1 MDHYDNEILSILQQD
16 ADISIRD
23 LGERVGLSHTP
34 CWRRVRQLMRAGLI
48 RKRVTLLDPEKLG
61 FNVNVFV
68 NVSLRLHQ
76 ENALNRFEE
85 SVQSIPQVVECYSVS
100 GENDF
105 LLRIV
110 VPSVTAYEQLLKETL
125 VHLPEVGNLTSTF
138 ALRQVKYTT
147 ELPLER
153 R

>member
-1 MDHYDNEILSILQQD
+1 MDSFDKSILANLQHD
-16 ADISIRD
+16 ADISVRD
-23 LGERVGLSHTP
+23 LGARVGLSHTP
-34 CWRRVRQLMRAGLI
+34 CWRRVRNLIETGLI
-48 RKRVTLLDPEKLG
+48 RKRVSLLDPEKLNL
-61 FNVNVFV
+61 NVNVFV

-76 ENALNRFEE
+76 ENALNRFEG
-85 SVQSIPQVVECYSVS
+85 SVQSIPEVVECYSVS

-110 VPSVTAYEQLLKETL
+110 VPTVSAYEVLLKETL

-147 ELPLER
+147 ELPL
-153 R
+153 

>member
-1 MDHYDNEILSILQQD
+1 MDHYDNEILSVLQND

-34 CWRRVRQLMRAGLI
+34 CWRRVRRLMRSGLI
-48 RKRVTLLDPEKLG
+48 RKRVTLLNPEKLG
-61 FNVNVFV
+61 LNVNVFV

-147 ELPLER
+147 ELPLDPS
-153 R
+153 

>member
-1 MDHYDNEILSILQQD
+1 MDSFDKSILANLQHD
-16 ADISIRD
+16 ADISVRD
-23 LGERVGLSHTP
+23 LGARVGLSHTP
-34 CWRRVRQLMRAGLI
+34 CWRRVRNLIETGLI
-48 RKRVTLLDPEKLG
+48 RKRVSLLDAEKLDL
-61 FNVNVFV
+61 NVNVFV

-76 ENALNRFEE
+76 ENALNRFEG
-85 SVQSIPQVVECYSVS
+85 SVQSIPEVVECYSVS

-110 VPSVTAYEQLLKETL
+110 VPTVSAYEVLLKETL

-147 ELPLER
+147 ELPL
-153 R
+153 

>member
-1 MDHYDNEILSILQQD
+1 MDSFDKSILANLQHD
-16 ADISIRD
+16 ADISVRD
-23 LGERVGLSHTP
+23 LGARVGLSHTP
-34 CWRRVRQLMRAGLI
+34 CWRRVRNLIETGLI
-48 RKRVTLLDPEKLG
+48 RKRVSLLDPEKLDL
-61 FNVNVFV
+61 NVNVFV

-76 ENALNRFEE
+76 ENALNRFEG
-85 SVQSIPQVVECYSVS
+85 SVQSIPEVVECYSVS

-110 VPSVTAYEQLLKETL
+110 VPTVSAYEVLLKETL

-147 ELPLER
+147 ELPL
-153 R
+153 